1 MEGTSGHMF
10 PLEWLFAKATIAG
23 SSVSS
28 NTAKKQRNIGE
39 TWRKNFT
46 EWPLHSWPCSHFKK
60 SWSIFLCWTPEIYF
74 RINYLRNGEYVRS
87 KVSKSLIP
95 SNSIYLHLG
104 HITCS
109 ICGLPGVLDQN
120 NWPNWRTSDWFD
132 AAGVRS
138 GVHARGGRKNVWGSL
153 FCSLYHNWLSYSGYS
168 SGDCDFLY
176 LSYLKLSSE
185 PWNSQS
191 RNKEILF
198 PIVVVWYLESIVWYL
213 GEIWMEI
220 AVLQRINMFQ
230 TQAKPSLYLSKQ
242 CKALWQV

>member
-39 TWRKNFT
+39 TWRKNLT
-46 EWPLHSWPCSHFKK
+46 EWPLHSWPCNHFKK

-138 GVHARGGRKNVWGSL
+138 GVHARGGAGKMCGARFFVVFTTIGLVIQVTAPETVTFYTYLIW
-153 FCSLYHNWLSYSGYS
+153 SY
-168 SGDCDFLY
+168 
-176 LSYLKLSSE
+176 
-185 PWNSQS
+185 PQS
-191 RNKEILF
+191 PEILKA
-198 PIVVVWYLESIVWYL
+198 
-213 GEIWMEI
+213 EIRKFYF
-220 AVLQRINMFQ
+220 L
-230 TQAKPSLYLSKQ
+230 
-242 CKALWQV
+242 